1 MLHMQFGKV
10 KSKSKDFTLVEKFC
24 ENQLNSTYVTQR
36 YTSLANLGNI
46 PIRWVIFSDSI
57 FDTLI
62 TVVDSC
68 RYWGTLR
75 WYNGYPPPSSAF
87 QQAYLL
93 KVIGTTTTIGLDPK
107 ESKNNCL

>member
-1 MLHMQFGKV
+1 MSNRNVILWLFGIQTLEKLPSRLAELFLTLEYASHAIWEGQV
-10 KSKSKDFTLVEKFC
+10 KSKDFTLVEKLY
-24 ENQLNSTYVTQR
+24 ENQLLKHYVTQR

-68 RYWGTLR
+68 RY
-75 WYNGYPPPSSAF
+75 
-87 QQAYLL
+87 
-93 KVIGTTTTIGLDPK
+93 
-107 ESKNNCL
+107 SKMI